1 MTALPQNLVD
11 LEARMRIISEQ
22 FDKSVGK
29 SKGPEF
35 INFNKPGKYVIRVLP
50 SRNYPADVQWFRKLS
65 RDSIKFE
72 DTSGI
77 LFGCGC
83 HNHDTPCLIYKAV
96 KAAMDNILKEVAAG
110 KFDKGSAKSSAKY
123 IINVVTLDKQDI
135 IQTAE
140 VPQSFIKFLRTFQ
153 DMANML
159 FCDPQHGNLLA
170 FEVTPAANGFG
181 NEYKMLKQQLMP
193 STFSG
198 EQIPDLDE
206 LLKAAI
212 GGNLAAPLAAMGPAT
227 GANFSIEAAPPAATS
242 SIGGFAAAPTA
253 VMDYF
258 AGFAAAPAA
267 VADPFAGFIASN
279 PAILAAQ
286 ASASGEAVN
295 RSAATPAA
303 SPARRI
309 SDADAAD
316 LQAKLLEMET
326 REKVKEKVK
335 KAGALKPVR
344 S

>member
-1 MTALPQNLVD
+1 MTALPVNLVD

-22 FDKSVGK
+22 FDKSVDK
-29 SKGPEF
+29 SKKLEF
-35 INFNKPGKYVIRVLP
+35 ITFNKPGRYVIRVLP

-77 LFGCGC
+77 LFGCGY
-83 HNHDTPCLIYKAV
+83 HNHDTPCPIYKAV

-110 KFDKGSAKSSAKY
+110 KFGKGSAKSSAKY
-123 IINVVTLDKQDI
+123 IINVVTPDKQDI
-135 IQTAE
+135 VQTAE

-153 DMANML
+153 SMVNML
-159 FCDPQHGNLLA
+159 FCDPTHGNLIA

-181 NEYKMLKQQLMP
+181 NDYKMLKQQPMP

-206 LLKAAI
+206 LLKAAF
-212 GGNLAAPLAAMGPAT
+212 GVNLAAPPAAMGPAL
-227 GANFSIEAAPPAATS
+227 GADFSIQAAPPAAP
-242 SIGGFAAAPTA
+242 AAA
-253 VMDYF
+253 D
-258 AGFAAAPAA
+258 
-267 VADPFAGFIASN
+267 DPFTAYVASI

-286 ASASGEAVN
+286 ASASGEAVS

-335 KAGALKPVR
+335 KAGTLKPVR